1 DFFLIAVVLGRV
13 GIRSRK
19 IQFWHSALKRGVVV
33 RSQKSLPA
41 PPLSAKNLF
50 TTQTKKDGSAKIAE
64 TSFLN
69 PWALSPQSQTKLSQ
83 LDRYRSPP
91 LGSGKQGLVFQGVRL
106 LVLSSLSTP

>member
-1 DFFLIAVVLGRV
+1 
-13 GIRSRK
+13 
-19 IQFWHSALKRGVVV
+19 LKRGG
-33 RSQKSLPA
+33 RSTVAKIAPC

-91 LGSGKQGLVFQGVRL
+91 LGSGKQGLVFQDVRL